1 MPAFYLFVINVVSGA
16 IIAGEGDLFEI
27 NLNKRMTD
35 IWYLSLSL
43 NLSVLDTNKNSER
56 AKLLRWMQRV
66 SYLISSHLFH
76 LIWTYSRVWS
86 QLSFLYEAVYCIFTL
101 LRDHVKTLHVS
112 AYILGNYQACNYN
125 TENSYTRASN
135 IRNNILQ
142 YKYIKLW

>member
-56 AKLLRWMQRV
+56 AKLLR
-66 SYLISSHLFH
+66 
-76 LIWTYSRVWS
+76 
-86 QLSFLYEAVYCIFTL
+86 
-101 LRDHVKTLHVS
+101 
-112 AYILGNYQACNYN
+112 
-125 TENSYTRASN
+125 
-135 IRNNILQ
+135 
-142 YKYIKLW
+142 